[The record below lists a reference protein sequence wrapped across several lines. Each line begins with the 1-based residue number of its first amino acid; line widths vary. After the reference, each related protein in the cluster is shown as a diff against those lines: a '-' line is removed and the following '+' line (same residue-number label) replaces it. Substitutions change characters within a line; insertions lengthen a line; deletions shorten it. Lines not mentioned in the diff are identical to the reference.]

1 MTGDLENITSHEEM
15 INKWKLTYISEQ
27 IGILYTRDVDRLTL
41 NDFLIVCSGTND
53 TDNNYPNAA
62 FSNIT
67 NLIKSIN
74 HTNIIIVCVPHRH
87 DLKNSSYINNNITL
101 LNSKL

>member
-1 MTGDLENITSHEEM
+1 M
-15 INKWKLTYISEQ
+15 IASLDERSDVQGVVKPGLVT
-27 IGILYTRDVDRLTL
+27 GILMETVKGDFDRLTL

-74 HTNIIIVCVPHRH
+74 HTNIIIVCVPHRQ
-87 DLKNSSYINNNITL
+87 
-101 LNSKL
+101 